1 MNRSDACCPYC
12 GSIENHGN
20 LCDWCHNPISDDH
33 IPTNYEKEDKKM
45 KIKLEFTELDPEQA
59 MSLIAF
65 ATGQNTGEN
74 KPSVPALQ
82 ISADEPDK
90 PSAASATEEKPA
102 KKKAAK
108 KDITLEEV
116 RAAMM
121 AKVKAGKKEA
131 VQGLIA
137 KHGAEKLTE
146 IDSAEYPALLEEL
159 EAV

>member
-1 MNRSDACCPYC
+1 MNNPPERCPYC

-20 LCDWCHNPISDDH
+20 LCDWCNNPISEDY
-33 IPTNYEKEDKKM
+33 IPTNNKKEDKKM

-82 ISADEPDK
+82 ISAGEPDK
-90 PSAASATEEKPA
+90 PSAVSATEEKPA
-102 KKKAAK
+102 KRKAAK
-108 KDITLEEV
+108 KDVTLEEV
-116 RAAMM
+116 RAAML
-121 AKVKAGKKEA
+121 AKVKEGKKEA

-137 KHGAEKLTE
+137 KRDAAKLTE
-146 IDSAEYPALLEEL
+146 IDAEEYPTLLEEL

>member
-1 MNRSDACCPYC
+1 
-12 GSIENHGN
+12 
-20 LCDWCHNPISDDH
+20 
-33 IPTNYEKEDKKM
+33 M

-65 ATGQNTGEN
+65 ATGQNMGEN

-90 PSAASATEEKPA
+90 PSAASDPEEKPA

-137 KHGAEKLTE
+137 KHDATKLTE